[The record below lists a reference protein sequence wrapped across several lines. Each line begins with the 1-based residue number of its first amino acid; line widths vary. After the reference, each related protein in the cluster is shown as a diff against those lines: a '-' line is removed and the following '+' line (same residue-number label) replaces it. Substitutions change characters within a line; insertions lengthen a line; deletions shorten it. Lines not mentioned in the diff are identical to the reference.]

1 MNAAGANAF
10 ERDIRKLIGEYIEP
24 EEDAQAYLKLP
35 LPEFG
40 GQSWEQVFAEGNCAK
55 MAKGYILLQAALIQ

>member
-1 MNAAGANAF
+1 MSDARNAF
-10 ERDIRKLIGEYIEP
+10 EKDVRKLIDQFIEP
-24 EEDAQAYLKLP
+24 EDAETYLNLP

-55 MAKGYILLQAALIQ
+55 MAKGYILLQTALIQ

>member
-1 MNAAGANAF
+1 VNAANAF
-10 ERDIRKLIGEYIEP
+10 ERDIRKLIGEYLDSEDIE
-24 EEDAQAYLKLP
+24 AYLRLP

-40 GQSWEQVFAEGNCAK
+40 NQSWEQVFAEGNCAK